1 MVKTEK
7 RRRKRRR
14 KVKKEVL
21 AGENRKEEEE
31 EEDEAAF
38 ECKKSPKKIIYSY
51 WPKLASQPEF
61 VEIDRNGRN
70 SPEWVGIFSEVE

>member
-7 RRRKRRR
+7 RRRK
-14 KVKKEVL
+14 VKKKVPD
-21 AGENRKEEEE
+21 GENRKEEEE

-61 VEIDRNGRN
+61 IEIDRNGQN
-70 SPEWVGIFSEVE
+70 SLELVGIFSKVE